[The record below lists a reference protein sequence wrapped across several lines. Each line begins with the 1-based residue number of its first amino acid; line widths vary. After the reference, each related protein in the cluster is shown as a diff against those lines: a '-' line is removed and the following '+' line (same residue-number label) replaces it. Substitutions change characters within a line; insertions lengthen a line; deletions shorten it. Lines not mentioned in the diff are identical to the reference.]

1 MRHAVAWRT
10 KESITLATVQA
21 CPNNARA
28 HVWRARVLGRDGDPA
43 EYALHAHAGARIA
56 PQWAAARALRGVALD
71 QAGQPKD
78 AFDDFRFAF
87 EREPW
92 DPEVADLF
100 RQFLLRHGNTMQA
113 AYVEAKF
120 AEANG
125 RTLAEVTAE
134 HDAGDPM

>member
-1 MRHAVAWRT
+1 VSEQRDLQASLAEAKSVLRGRRGHVLEIGHVCSPTVLVVAPPR
-10 KESITLATVQA
+10 VQ
-21 CPNNARA
+21 R
-28 HVWRARVLGRDGDPA
+28 
-43 EYALHAHAGARIA
+43 AGASTLERLI
-56 PQWAAARALRGVALD
+56 V
-71 QAGQPKD
+71 
-78 AFDDFRFAF
+78 

-100 RQFLLRHGNTMQA
+100 CQFLLRCGNTMQA

-134 HDAGDPM
+134 HEAGDRM

>member
-1 MRHAVAWRT
+1 VRHARD
-10 KESITLATVQA
+10 STLGLSGFQ
-21 CPNNARA
+21 
-28 HVWRARVLGRDGDPA
+28 
-43 EYALHAHAGARIA
+43 
-56 PQWAAARALRGVALD
+56 
-71 QAGQPKD
+71 
-78 AFDDFRFAF
+78 
-87 EREPW
+87 REPW

-100 RQFLLRHGNTMQA
+100 RQFLLRYGNTMQA

>member
-1 MRHAVAWRT
+1 LPLIVVPRCVTEASTPPLARRT
-10 KESITLATVQA
+10 
-21 CPNNARA
+21 
-28 HVWRARVLGRDGDPA
+28 
-43 EYALHAHAGARIA
+43 
-56 PQWAAARALRGVALD
+56 
-71 QAGQPKD
+71 
-78 AFDDFRFAF
+78 F

-100 RQFLLRHGNTMQA
+100 RQFLLRYGNTMQA

-134 HDAGDPM
+134 HEAGDRM